1 MKVMAYGRETQSFM
15 KKGGQQKYLDKALP
29 SGSPKQT
36 STKHFFSLLTVNKI
50 LSPNG
55 RYRLTLYPKNITQII
70 ASHKDVL
77 TKCLYLL
84 KLLIF
89 VVEFTSCSRE
99 YLPGYKNFATWP
111 LEGLHY
117 WKQNVKGNRHW
128 TSYMVWRGVWGPPFQ
143 TRPFS
148 SLGPPVI
155 QGSKFP
161 PFSFSILHMIAWN
174 SPNCEMYK
182 RHKMQV
188 TGKALSNK

>member
-1 MKVMAYGRETQSFM
+1 MK
-15 KKGGQQKYLDKALP
+15 LNP
-29 SGSPKQT
+29 SWKRGVSK
-36 STKHFFSLLTVNKI
+36 STWIKHCPLVPPNKPPPSIFFSLLTVNKI

-128 TSYMVWRGVWGPPFQ
+128 TSYMAWRGVWGPPFQ